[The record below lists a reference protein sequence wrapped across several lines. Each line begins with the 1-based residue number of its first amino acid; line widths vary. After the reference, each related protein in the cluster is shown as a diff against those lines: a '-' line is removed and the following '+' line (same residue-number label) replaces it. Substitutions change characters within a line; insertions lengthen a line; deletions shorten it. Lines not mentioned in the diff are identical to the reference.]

1 MTKLHLTIGCSR
13 RSGKQKY
20 NCNRMDNKNQTTT
33 LKIKT
38 TSTKTAITIITNTA
52 IMKTIKRTM
61 KRNLK
66 KLGKPPRT
74 TIPKKKLTMVTRMRQ
89 LTQLTRLTSMKTIKK
104 TRM

>member
-1 MTKLHLTIGCSR
+1 
-13 RSGKQKY
+13 
-20 NCNRMDNKNQTTT
+20 MDNKNQTTT

-52 IMKTIKRTM
+52 IMKTIKRTI

-66 KLGKPPRT
+66 KLGKPMRT

-104 TRM
+104 TRK